1 MEQVKIPPPNWAEM
15 EAVLQTAIS
24 CVAWLCR
31 RDDTMAMEMRDE
43 FMRDWEITPKM
54 WNDEVAVLV
63 DYAIRK
69 AEHPAAHAAFEA
81 VAVYE
86 PEDPRAA

>member
-1 MEQVKIPPPNWAEM
+1 MEAVKPPNWAEM

-24 CVAWLCR
+24 FTAWVWR
-31 RDDTMAMEMRDE
+31 RNDQMEIEMRDE
-43 FMRDWEITPKM
+43 FMRDWEITPTI
-54 WNDEVAVLV
+54 WNNEVAVLV

-86 PEDPRAA
+86 PESPKAA